1 MQFPR
6 FRSIA
11 VPAMATIALAAAG
24 MGRAQTASCEDL
36 SASVCDAAGFTFEL
50 IDHQPA
56 AESNSGSST
65 WTYEVCVNSSE
76 CALPVQFHDLSH
88 FNIVLPELTGAGGC
102 VSEDHEITLTQTGG
116 FAAAGLSCTGSTQD
130 KPCGQ
135 TQVAKCD
142 VDSSELDDGECV
154 QVELTIA
161 GEEVTVGP
169 GAVSVTSK
177 AATNCV
183 DSPILG
189 PSCEICEG
197 EDPPDQGNECLT
209 RTLGFW
215 GTQSAYHRRLS
226 ARHGLRS
233 GLDCISNPALAIRR
247 AKLCARLQA
256 LSYGRTRPT

>member
-11 VPAMATIALAAAG
+11 VPTMATIALAAAG

-36 SASVCDAAGFTFEL
+36 SSSVCDAAGFTFEL

-65 WTYEVCVNSSE
+65 WTYEVCVNSSV

-135 TQVAKCD
+135 TQVAKCH
-142 VDSSELDDGECV
+142 VDSGELDDGECV

-183 DSPILG
+183 TAQFSAHRARFAKERPPRIRGTNVSRVRLVSGELIRISPTTIC
-189 PSCEICEG
+189 PSRFA
-197 EDPPDQGNECLT
+197 L
-209 RTLGFW
+209 RT
-215 GTQSAYHRRLS
+215 
-226 ARHGLRS
+226 
-233 GLDCISNPALAIRR
+233 
-247 AKLCARLQA
+247 
-256 LSYGRTRPT
+256 